1 MELSIIRLQDPAPGS
16 RVGERRRRIRHKLH
30 TPVYAS
36 FSGPNTGMVLDLSEV
51 FDLSEDG
58 FAVQTSERLEANRA
72 VSLSLDLPETK
83 THIHG
88 TGQVVWSDGAGR
100 AGIRFSG
107 LPDSSQRQLKAWLFV
122 NLLIARTNY
131 AARTEQVSLHVE
143 KEPPVPQPSL
153 QSAASAPVADLSGM
167 LSAVEAVRR
176 EVRSTG
182 DDFDAVLH
190 LITERALSLTG
201 ASGGALAF
209 LTDGKMICRACAGE
223 PALPLG
229 TAVDVKQGLS
239 GECVRSGRMVA
250 CEDTETDPRV
260 DREICQTLGIGSIL
274 AAPIFSDF
282 RVVGLVEVFSPRP
295 RAFTEIHETAL
306 DRLVEIVP
314 TAQTAALPSQDET
327 ANVATP
333 LTAPST
339 PTTNVPRDTVWEPE
353 TEAREPL
360 KGVPVQLL
368 HILLLVLTLAA
379 LFLVA
384 GYVSAPKIERLWLSK
399 PAGSS
404 GGMAPAGAGPT
415 AINASPQA
423 KTPDDLRKLAEQ
435 GDADAQWDMGYR
447 YHNGQ
452 GVPQDDVQAVR
463 WFQRAADQGHVNA
476 QATLG
481 AYYWAGRG
489 VPKDLSQAYF
499 WSAVALHQGDR
510 DSESRLRGLA
520 LQMTRGQVAA
530 AQQQVDDWL
539 RQHRAAK

>member
-1 MELSIIRLQDPAPGS
+1 
-16 RVGERRRRIRHKLH
+16 
-30 TPVYAS
+30 
-36 FSGPNTGMVLDLSEV
+36 MVLDLSEV

-176 EVRSTG
+176 EVRATG

-399 PAGSS
+399 PVAGDRA
-404 GGMAPAGAGPT
+404 MATVGARPT
-415 AINASPQA
+415 SINASPQA

-435 GDADAQWDMGYR
+435 GDAEAQWDMGFR

-452 GVPQDDVQAVR
+452 GVPQDDAQAVR